1 MKIRKSKER
10 ANEVFVTIK
19 STAPEGS
26 AKFVYEKLIELVEKE
41 NRLRAK
47 EGRRALGYTIQM
59 EDPEDWKAQ
68 EQDEPTQGDAEVF
81 QRTGGRPSLGRESE
95 HLTTSW
101 ISALLL
107 AVEEMRKAQR
117 EYLVEKIRALPEE
130 KLDDAEKLIERLLRN

>member
-10 ANEVFVTIK
+10 AKEVFVTIK

-26 AKFVYEKLIELVEKE
+26 AQFVYEKLIELVEKE
-41 NRLRAK
+41 NRLRKK

-59 EDPEDWKAQ
+59 EGPEDWKAQ
-68 EQDEPTQGDAEVF
+68 NQAEPTQGDTEVF

-95 HLTTSW
+95 RMTTMW
-101 ISALLL
+101 LWNFLSAL
-107 AVEEMRKAQR
+107 AEMRQAQR

-130 KLDDAEKLIERLLRN
+130 KLDDAEELIERLLRN

>member
-41 NRLRAK
+41 NRLRKK
-47 EGRRALGYTIQM
+47 EGRKALGYTIQM
-59 EDPEDWKAQ
+59 EGPEDWKAQ
-68 EQDEPTQGDAEVF
+68 EQAEPSQGDTEVF
-81 QRTGGRPSLGRESE
+81 QRTGGRPTLGRESE
-95 HLTTSW
+95 QLTTPW
-101 ISALLL
+101 LWALLL
-107 AVEEMRKAQR
+107 AVAEMRQAQR

-130 KLDDAEKLIERLLRN
+130 KLDDAVELIERLLSN